1 MSSSSTSITKN
12 TVVMESDEHNN
23 NNNNIV
29 EFDHDENDNHG
40 NYDVNDDDDN
50 DSHDHIPMEEH
61 HDLVIQQSMS
71 IGTDDDD
78 DDDEHNH
85 HDYYYS
91 SDDGSRSY
99 RTNHPNNNNNGS
111 FLYHSTKF
119 WNTEQ
124 NLDHHPQQHLYNYL
138 ESTEGFLLNGNSSS
152 SRRNENHIILNH
164 PRSGHKKNNKN
175 SRNSSSS
182 ISGWKCCVGTMLIF
196 ILLSIFAIVVPKK
209 TRPTTNSSSS
219 SDAASSSSSSSSF
232 SNNNNN
238 TIFTL
243 PSIHKFKG
251 APQYSC
257 PNVNNNN
264 NVNTNTMEDEA
275 FNNRIGNRIDVN
287 LIQQDIPEFVN
298 TFRDRDIR
306 QYMDIGWN
314 NNSNSSP
321 INVTYNT
328 WKEQITH
335 WRTTKY
341 IPSLKKTGANIFEVN
356 CGLGLNLFMTYEI
369 IHQSQPKDDIRDV
382 HLYGSTTTTPTRH
395 FSHYYNDDS
404 IRTAMTANVVL
415 DTILQKEANFVGGGK
430 RGMICPTTTTTTTTS
445 SSSSS
450 TSTTNSNNDQSNYH
464 LSIDLSFIPDN
475 SFDLVYT
482 SYVPPLREIWD
493 TDTNRMTNEEFVQR
507 HVELC
512 RTKESDWKSS
522 ILYNISQQQHEL
534 LYGQY
539 VSEMIRITKPG
550 NVIAIEHV
558 PIPFCDTVAN
568 INDIDGNTV
577 SYYSGG
583 TGIAP
588 SFWYSNH
595 TYERYQWND
604 IDRTSIE
611 MEMDASSALWWS
623 ADQNNNNY
631 THYHVVMKK
640 IKR

>member
-40 NYDVNDDDDN
+40 NYDDDDNDN

-71 IGTDDDD
+71 IGTDDDDDD

-152 SRRNENHIILNH
+152 RRNENHIILNH

-209 TRPTTNSSSS
+209 TRPTTRSSNN

-243 PSIHKFKG
+243 PTIHKFKG

-264 NVNTNTMEDEA
+264 VNTNTMEDEA
-275 FNNRIGNRIDVN
+275 FNNRFGNRIDVN

-314 NNSNSSP
+314 NYSNSSP

-328 WKEQITH
+328 WKEQMTH

-382 HLYGSTTTTPTRH
+382 HLYGSTTTTPTTRH

-430 RGMICPTTTTTTTTS
+430 RGMICPTTTTTTTTTT
-445 SSSSS
+445 SSSS
-450 TSTTNSNNDQSNYH
+450 TTSNNNDQSNYH
-464 LSIDLSFIPDN
+464 LSMELSFIPDN

-583 TGIAP
+583 GTGIAP